1 MSDSKEINTK
11 IKGDNNTVNTGP
23 HIHKSNSEVK
33 MPYEDFQR
41 RIELERKDAIEE
53 HTKASDAEK
62 VKLEQKIA
70 ELDRRLADVPKAFQ
84 EFKERIA
91 RLESILEREGNEIG
105 NKKLVEARDALEKGD
120 FSKADDLFAEI
131 EAREELAVKRSARA
145 AFARGEIA
153 EQEVRWQD
161 AVEHYTRAAQ
171 LDPCFENLIGA
182 QKLTYDIEDYD
193 SSLSFGLDAQKAAI
207 KEHGEKSEQYANILN
222 NLASVYLMQKQY
234 KEAEWLLKDALKISQ
249 DIFGKKSPEVAISLN
264 NLGGMYQEQKQ
275 YRKATHFFRR
285 ALNIHKEAVGIK
297 HFFTATALNNLG
309 GAYRSL
315 GEFKKATPLFKQAL
329 KIRKEVL
336 GVNHP
341 NIANSYNSLGGLYA
355 DQGQYK
361 KAEPFIRP
369 ALEIYEATFGPNH
382 PRTKEAKNNYEYIKK
397 RLANTEDTQTPI
409 KWHNQT

>member
-23 HIHKSNSEVK
+23 HIYKSNSEVK

-153 EQEVRWQD
+153 EQEVRWYD
-161 AVEHYTRAAQ
+161 AAEHYTRAAQ
-171 LDPCFENLIGA
+171 LDPCYDNLIMA
-182 QKLTYDIEDYD
+182 VRLSTDIGNYD
-193 SSLSFGLDAQKAAI
+193 SALSLGEEAKKAAI
-207 KEHGEKSEQYANILN
+207 KDHGQESRQHATSLN
-222 NLASVYLMQKQY
+222 NLASVYHSKKQY
-234 KEAEWLLKDALKISQ
+234 KKAKILYKESLKLRQDTLEKKHPDIANSLSNLGVVYQNQAQYTKAKHFFKRALNINKETLGTKHPSTAE
-249 DIFGKKSPEVAISLN
+249 VLN
-264 NLGGMYQEQKQ
+264 NLGGS
-275 YRKATHFFRR
+275 YRA
-285 ALNIHKEAVGIK
+285 
-297 HFFTATALNNLG
+297 
-309 GAYRSL
+309 L
-315 GEFKKATPLFKQAL
+315 GEFKKAKSLLKQAL
-329 KIRKEVL
+329 NIQEKFFGI
-336 GVNHP
+336 NHP
-341 NIANSYNSLGGLYA
+341 RTANTLNNLGGIYYE
-355 DQGQYK
+355 QK
-361 KAEPFIRP
+361 KDKQALLMFQQ
-369 ALEIYEATFGPNH
+369 ALEIFEATLGPNH
-382 PRTKEAKNNYEYIKK
+382 PDTKLLKSNYEETKK
-397 RLANTEDTQTPI
+397 N
-409 KWHNQT
+409 HS